1 MHNVRELLWYWLS
14 TLEDCISCVRSL
26 VSYSS
31 QSTHVVCG
39 QQSWVEGMLG
49 TQQATIRGGTAVVFQ
64 PTVIWSLSK
73 YLVKILPTFLCPFVK
88 GQICETK
95 GGICICGQVDV
106 DRLLNSQLGARER
119 DIVRLHYGV
128 GCHDGNRMSL
138 ETISHRPVFFF
149 SLSVCW
155 SVLISML
162 SCSLEVRTHWRKKL
176 EYSGVSK

>member
-1 MHNVRELLWYWLS
+1 MHNVCKLLWYWLL
-14 TLEDCISCVRSL
+14 TFEDFTCISCVRSL

-49 TQQATIRGGTAVVFQ
+49 TQQATIRGGTALVFQ
-64 PTVIWSLSK
+64 PNCHLKSQVE
-73 YLVKILPTFLCPFVK
+73 ILPTFLCSFVK
-88 GQICETK
+88 GQICETQ

-119 DIVRLHYGV
+119 EIVRLHYGV

-138 ETISHRPVFFF
+138 ETISHRPAFFF
-149 SLSVCW
+149 SLSVYW

>member
-1 MHNVRELLWYWLS
+1 MHNVCELLWYWLL
-14 TLEDCISCVRSL
+14 TFEDFTCISCVRSL
-26 VSYSS
+26 ELRLSIHSCSLWSTELGWRDAGHSTGYYQGRNCFSFLAQLSFEVS
-31 QSTHVVCG
+31 G
-39 QQSWVEGMLG
+39 QN
-49 TQQATIRGGTAVVFQ
+49 F
-64 PTVIWSLSK
+64 
-73 YLVKILPTFLCPFVK
+73 PTFLCSFVK
-88 GQICETK
+88 GQICETE

-119 DIVRLHYGV
+119 EIVRLHYGV

-138 ETISHRPVFFF
+138 ETISHRPAFFF
-149 SLSVCW
+149 SLSVYW

>member
-1 MHNVRELLWYWLS
+1 MWVVVILVTDFWRFHMYILCVELGELQLSIHSCSLWS
-14 TLEDCISCVRSL
+14 TELGWRDAGH
-26 VSYSS
+26 
-31 QSTHVVCG
+31 STGYYQGRNCF
-39 QQSWVEGMLG
+39 
-49 TQQATIRGGTAVVFQ
+49 IFQ
-64 PTVIWSLSK
+64 PNCHLKSK
-73 YLVKILPTFLCPFVK
+73 VKILPTFLCSFVK
-88 GQICETK
+88 GQICETE

-119 DIVRLHYGV
+119 EIVRLHYGV

-138 ETISHRPVFFF
+138 ETISHRPAFFF
-149 SLSVCW
+149 SLSVFW